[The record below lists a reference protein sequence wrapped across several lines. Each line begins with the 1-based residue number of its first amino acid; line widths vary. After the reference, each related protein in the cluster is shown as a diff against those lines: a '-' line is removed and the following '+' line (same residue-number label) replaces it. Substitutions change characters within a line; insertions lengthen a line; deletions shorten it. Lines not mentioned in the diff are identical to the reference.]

1 MTDYGRK
8 DEDMALIQVNYMSK
22 ALFRLVPLNVI
33 LPVDRFDADTDRYLS
48 EAGHRYKTLYLLH
61 GLLGNYTDWVSRTR
75 IQQWAEEKDLAVVMP
90 SGDNAFYFRSR
101 TPWNDYETF
110 IGEEL
115 PQITRKMF
123 PLSDKREDT
132 FIGGLSMGGYGAL
145 RNGIVFSET
154 FSHVAGLSAAIHIFD
169 DLSEEADI
177 GLFDDF
183 EKATE
188 SDLNPIV
195 AADEMFRKKKPI
207 PRFYMACGKQDDLM
221 GVNTAFRDHLRE
233 KGADVTW
240 DEEDAGH
247 DWDFWDS
254 QIKKVIDWLPLEE
267 GASGLSSGHVKI
279 ENDSL

>member
-1 MTDYGRK
+1 
-8 DEDMALIQVNYMSK
+8 MALIQVNYMSK
-22 ALFRLVPLNVI
+22 ALFRIVPLNVI
-33 LPVDRFDADTDRYLS
+33 LPVDRFDADTNSYLVQ
-48 EAGHRYKTLYLLH
+48 EDHKYKTLYLLH

-75 IQQWAEEKDLAVVMP
+75 IQIWAEEKNLAVVMP

-132 FIGGLSMGGYGAL
+132 FIAGLSMGGYGAL
-145 RNGIVFSET
+145 RNGIVYSET
-154 FSHVAGLSAAIHIFD
+154 YSHVAGLSSAIHIFD

-177 GLFDDF
+177 GLFDDHA
-183 EKATE
+183 KASLT
-188 SDLNPIV
+188 DLNPKI
-195 AADEMFRKKKPI
+195 AAEEMFKNNKKV
-207 PRFYMACGKQDDLM
+207 PRFYMACGKKDDLM
-221 GVNTAFRDHLRE
+221 SVNLAFRDFLRE

-254 QIKKVIDWLPLEE
+254 QIKKVLDWLPL
-267 GASGLSSGHVKI
+267 
-279 ENDSL
+279 